1 MSFVA
6 VVPLQ
11 ETESWLL
18 LDESEIRKAAEN
30 PSGSVPLEIPTPT
43 TVENIADPKA
53 RLARMILLASEQTGR
68 RRDQIKKKVEQK
80 RTLLIRRLDP
90 EGLVSG
96 VPSWSQ
102 MFVDLKAIIDKLA

>member
-1 MSFVA
+1 MPVR
-6 VVPLQ
+6 

-30 PSGSVPLEIPTPT
+30 PSGSVSLKIPTPT

-53 RLARMILLASEQTGR
+53 HLARMILRASEQTGR
-68 RRDQIKKKVEQK
+68 RRDQIKKKIEQK

-102 MFVDLKAIIDKLA
+102 MFFDLKAIIDELA